1 VKKVDKGKIK
11 KSRDIV
17 SAIVNPSTQTFSR
30 VFNFILFCLVAPLI
44 LFNLLWFFDAQQ
56 LFLNETFLNLAR
68 LILLTSYLALT
79 FHGASKKILN
89 LNSVSSIIFLALIVS
104 ASQMN
109 RVFSNHPDT
118 NADSVT
124 SHLLLTE
131 AISSGWNPLKPE
143 GVNSNSISA
152 GTLLIQTDLSK
163 GRVETGIGFQTIQA
177 FYNLLFGIESS
188 YLLVNFLFLA
198 LAVVKLLEVFE
209 LLDSKK
215 LTRKTLEGTISTI
228 GLISVFLMS
237 PIVIQQVNSAYTD
250 LAGYC
255 LLVCCILICAR
266 IFLHDGLEK
275 NSVISFI
282 TLIILTP
289 SIKLQLIA
297 LMFPLVL
304 AFLYVVMK
312 RSLIFMKG
320 FEHKGEKTPSI
331 SNLRQPKVLISI
343 LVLLPLMYF
352 PIGMLVSD
360 ILKGKLPLH
369 ADKSWVASTWSGS
382 IPEFTEMNGVERVQT
397 VIAGRT
403 ALNPSEILLDGLF
416 RIPTRSERN
425 DAGYLD
431 SRVAGFGP
439 LWGDLLLVSSLFAL
453 ISILLVA
460 YLSRTRKIPLDL
472 GATQLQKRMYFSGYL
487 LLSYWIVSVAMP
499 LSFMARYYPHYIAMV
514 FLGIYIISIVI
525 RIVNRYILLSLLLKN
540 VFWGLLLLI
549 VLNFQITFVSY
560 LDIKNQQNE
569 LIQQMKAKRLSMQN
583 FGDYKEVKYYFR
595 NKTGLILATT
605 GEISQES
612 FSKNA
617 TVECKESDRLVLIT
631 DETGVC
637 GIR

>member
-1 VKKVDKGKIK
+1 MKKVDKGKIK